1 MGGEL
6 TMPSTEVAV
15 ETVEP
20 IDRLGG
26 LLERRPDIT
35 PGPAYPGAVIR
46 AGHLESA

>member
-1 MGGEL
+1 
-6 TMPSTEVAV
+6 MPTPEVVA

-26 LLERRPDIT
+26 FLDRRPDIT

-46 AGHLESA
+46 AGHMESA